1 MNESTTRGRI
11 LSATMELLH
20 RRAMPDISIREI
32 ASLADVN
39 IASINYHF
47 NSKET
52 LFSEALERIT
62 ILGHDE
68 WVRCNIDLEKCKK
81 DDLLKYVM
89 FLHQSTVEHN
99 TYARTRVLNL
109 LASAEL
115 NVTNLKIFDTLYVIV
130 KKLNAGVPDKQLKIK
145 VSLIFGSLSSLACST
160 REINAFLGTTMEDE
174 AKLTQYVKGILQT
187 LFP

>member
-81 DDLLKYVM
+81 DHLLK
-89 FLHQSTVEHN
+89 
-99 TYARTRVLNL
+99 
-109 LASAEL
+109 
-115 NVTNLKIFDTLYVIV
+115 
-130 KKLNAGVPDKQLKIK
+130 
-145 VSLIFGSLSSLACST
+145 
-160 REINAFLGTTMEDE
+160 
-174 AKLTQYVKGILQT
+174 
-187 LFP
+187 

>member
-1 MNESTTRGRI
+1 
-11 LSATMELLH
+11 
-20 RRAMPDISIREI
+20 
-32 ASLADVN
+32 
-39 IASINYHF
+39 
-47 NSKET
+47 
-52 LFSEALERIT
+52 
-62 ILGHDE
+62 
-68 WVRCNIDLEKCKK
+68 
-81 DDLLKYVM
+81 M